1 MGTVNTEL
9 LSGDLD
15 SEIMKIY
22 FGQCIIVLAVMLL
35 TLDSLVTHRTCTSR
49 HSGSA
54 GDTSPW
60 APSRSSPPAPRI
72 FRYIYR
78 YLDIFIDI

>member
-1 MGTVNTEL
+1 MGTVNMEL

-35 TLDSLVTHRTCTSR
+35 TLDSLVTELAPVDILAALVTLLLGHRLAALLLR
-49 HSGSA
+49 RG
-54 GDTSPW
+54 
-60 APSRSSPPAPRI
+60 
-72 FRYIYR
+72 